1 MLRCRI
7 RASVAWQWKSPHA
20 LFTSLF
26 VRYHSSA
33 KDILAAQA
41 PQNQAHI
48 KYVWI
53 NGVEALERYQSGGYH
68 PIMIGD
74 ILHRR
79 YHIVDKLGFGGYA
92 TLWLARDIQLSRYV
106 VVKINVADSSLRET
120 TILRKI
126 SAQDPPFST
135 TAKYSGGRDLITV
148 LLDEFK
154 INGPNG
160 AHQCYTMTP
169 ARCNLRDASYSRLFP
184 IDVARAISASLALAV
199 AFLHTRGYIH
209 GDIHLRN
216 VLATLP
222 FSFDELSIEEFYEK
236 YGKPETVSITRC
248 DGGSLPLS
256 IPTKAVLPLSLE
268 KTAWDFTL
276 ADAQVLLGDFGEA
289 FAAAEPR
296 YGVDCHT
303 PLSMRAPEARFEPH
317 RPLTYAADIWSLGV
331 AIWELIGM
339 KAIFSSEFITE
350 DEMISQRIDILGPM
364 PSEWWDKWE
373 ERDQFFDPCQYPKDG
388 RYVWPAIEEA
398 FQEGVQKY
406 RQLKPYMG
414 VFDKDEKAAVLD
426 LIRRMLMFR
435 PGQRLTVEE
444 VMETEWMVKWA
455 LPAFERAK
463 LASSSRTCS
472 A

>member
-7 RASVAWQWKSPHA
+7 RASVAWQWKSPHV

-33 KDILAAQA
+33 KDTLAAQA

-79 YHIVDKLGFGGYA
+79 YHIGDKLGFGGYA

-303 PLSMRAPEARFEPH
+303 PL
-317 RPLTYAADIWSLGV
+317 
-331 AIWELIGM
+331 
-339 KAIFSSEFITE
+339 EFITE

-388 RYVWPAIEEA
+388 
-398 FQEGVQKY
+398 

-472 A
+472 PKLQYHIL